1 MQIQQISNTNFRAT
15 RVLTTK
21 RILNAKPKTI
31 EVFRLNR
38 DEDFL
43 FIKRCVD
50 LFAKNKK
57 QKWTMFEKRC
67 KSLFS
72 DFLTIANAS
81 SEDYYIAV
89 KNNETIVGIMN
100 SLPFAQKVIPL
111 NLFTRQNSPETTNTM
126 FYSFLKDS
134 QRNYNGYNIDMS
146 TLSAKTGVVAPI
158 IKSEEINSTGM
169 AIKKELSKINFTLE
183 NVKGINLDDVFCTG
197 DFENEIYPNL
207 K

>member
-1 MQIQQISNTNFRAT
+1 MQIQQISNTNFKAT
-15 RVLTTK
+15 RVLTSK
-21 RILNAKPKTI
+21 RILKAKPETI

-38 DEDFL
+38 DEDFS

-50 LFAKNKK
+50 AFAKNKYLK
-57 QKWTMFEKRC
+57 LAAFEKRC

-72 DFLTIANAS
+72 DFLVKANAS

-100 SLPFAQKVIPL
+100 SLPFARKVIPL

-134 QRNYNGYNIDMS
+134 QKNYNGYNIKMDVLS
-146 TLSAKTGVVAPI
+146 TKTLADDTF
-158 IKSEEINSTGM
+158 IKPEEINSVT
-169 AIKKELSKINFTLE
+169 KKIRVEYPKVRFSPE
-183 NVKGINLDDVFCTG
+183 NESGINLDDVLGTRN
-197 DFENEIYPNL
+197 FEDEIYPNL